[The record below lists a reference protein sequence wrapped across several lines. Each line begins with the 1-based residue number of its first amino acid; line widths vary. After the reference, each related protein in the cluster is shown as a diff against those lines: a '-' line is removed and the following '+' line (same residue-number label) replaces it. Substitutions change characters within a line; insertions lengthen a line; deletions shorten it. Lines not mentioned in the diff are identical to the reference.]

1 MIIKRVVIDVTIQNL
16 QEKNEGSTIAL
27 STIISTEEDEVEAP
41 VGDELVDEQPLLLLQ
56 ADADE
61 PDEVLVLELGHQGEL
76 VLQLLH
82 SLR

>member
-1 MIIKRVVIDVTIQNL
+1 MPMIQNL
-16 QEKNEGSTIAL
+16 QKKNEGLIAL
-27 STIISTEEDEVEAP
+27 RTVISTEEDEIKAP
-41 VGDELVDEQPLLLLQ
+41 IGDELVDEQPFLLLQ